1 MEHAVELDPLSSF
14 LHSLFAWLL
23 AFKRDF
29 ERALAESATALAL
42 APEHPG
48 ALGLRGSVL
57 YFSGRIEEGVAL
69 WQSCVE
75 KMSRAPSL
83 IAALG
88 YGLGRLGR
96 TAEARAILAELD
108 ATGETSY
115 ITPFSRA
122 LVYIGLGDFGAAFE
136 WLDRAVDE
144 RDVHM
149 LHLTVKPVYDPIRAD
164 PRFHALLRKMK
175 LEA

>member
-1 MEHAVELDPLSSF
+1 VQ
-14 LHSLFAWLL
+14 WLL

-29 ERALAESATALAL
+29 DRALAESETALRL
-42 APEHPG
+42 APPDHP
-48 ALGLRGSVL
+48 APRGLRGSVF

-69 WQSCVE
+69 WQSAVE
-75 KMSRAPSL
+75 KMARAPSL

-96 TAEARAILAELD
+96 KAAARAILAELD
-108 ATGETSY
+108 AAEKKSY
-115 ITPFSRA
+115 VTPFSRA
-122 LVYIGLGDFGAAFE
+122 LVYIGLGDFDTAFE

-175 LEA
+175 LEP